1 MLIKFT
7 IVHQSIDFY
16 LPSQISDYSFI
27 NIRCHSKYGSLTS
40 LLEHRCKQRM
50 ADAPQVLVDR
60 TLCWSPFF
68 FFFLNI
74 DFFSYKQLLFDCIY
88 CIYVIQWYIESCKML
103 FIWKKVD
110 VQKKLRRA
118 PKNLIFSNFRGRARP
133 PEFAPG
139 VNPYQFEPYAFD
151 AQLSDENVHEIVDD
165 NDLNMARLENNSW
178 WEILTVN
185 VYFWRFLH
193 YTFQ

>member
-50 ADAPQVLVDR
+50 ADAREELSESEQSDLSLSCR
-60 TLCWSPFF
+60 SLS
-68 FFFLNI
+68 
-74 DFFSYKQLLFDCIY
+74 FDELDTDNNDSR
-88 CIYVIQWYIESCKML
+88 V
-103 FIWKKVD
+103 
-110 VQKKLRRA
+110 
-118 PKNLIFSNFRGRARP
+118 NL
-133 PEFAPG
+133 
-139 VNPYQFEPYAFD
+139 YQFEPIASD

-165 NDLNMARLENNSW
+165 NDLNMALLENNSW
-178 WEILTVN
+178 
-185 VYFWRFLH
+185 
-193 YTFQ
+193 